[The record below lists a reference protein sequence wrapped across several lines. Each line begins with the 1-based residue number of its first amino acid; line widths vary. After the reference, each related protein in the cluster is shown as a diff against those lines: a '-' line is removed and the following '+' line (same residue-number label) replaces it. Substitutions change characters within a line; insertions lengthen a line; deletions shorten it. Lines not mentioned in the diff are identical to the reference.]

1 MQCLQAHS
9 MRSIRRTPSK
19 QDGTLVVVDMQD
31 FFVKDC
37 LNPDLVANVVA
48 EVLMAKRKG
57 WAIVLVECEPWRN
70 GETITPIAQ
79 LLSGSRDYERKR
91 RVSKDS
97 EDGSQEVI
105 KACRENGFS
114 LDNFRVV
121 GVYSDCCVEQTA
133 VSLVHKLED
142 AFVRV
147 VKRACSTNFEEET
160 GWEVFRKRARLKVA

>member
-91 RVSKDS
+91 RMSKES
-97 EDGSQEVI
+97 EDGSQGAIFALRI
-105 KACRENGFS
+105 KSTLFA
-114 LDNFRVV
+114 
-121 GVYSDCCVEQTA
+121 VEI
-133 VSLVHKLED
+133 K
-142 AFVRV
+142 
-147 VKRACSTNFEEET
+147 
-160 GWEVFRKRARLKVA
+160 